1 MHGAKT
7 SAASLTGIW
16 QGIYS
21 YNDGRDDAP
30 FVATLLDLGGAISG
44 TTHEPCPTGASS
56 SGLAFAE
63 ISGRR
68 EGSAVIF
75 SKTYDGTSGLDH
87 TVLYEGTLSSDAV
100 EIEGT
105 WTIPGGSVGR
115 FMMIRGGGRKES
127 AALEMAAAA

>member
-21 YNDGRDDAP
+21 YADGREDAP

-44 TTHEPCPTGASS
+44 TTHEPCPLGASS

-68 EGSAVIF
+68 EGAGVIF
-75 SKTYDGTSGLDH
+75 SKTYDGASGLDH
-87 TVLYEGTLSSDAV
+87 TVLYEGSLSSDGV

-115 FMMIRGGGRKES
+115 FMMIRGGGRKEG

>member
-1 MHGAKT
+1 MHGART

-16 QGIYS
+16 QGIFS

-44 TTHEPCPTGASS
+44 TTHEPCPIGASS
-56 SGLAFAE
+56 TGLAFAE
-63 ISGRR
+63 ITGRR
-68 EGSAVIF
+68 QGSAVVF
-75 SKTYDGTSGLDH
+75 SKTYDGTSGLTH
-87 TVLYEGTLSSDAV
+87 TVLYEGTLTEDGV

-105 WTIPGGSVGR
+105 WTIPGGSIGR
-115 FMMIRGGGRKES
+115 FMMIRGGGLKEG